1 MCVSLLYKSCYT
13 WLKVASH
20 LVVRGG
26 SDLICYSCY
35 VLEVSG
41 DPVSSDLTNCL
52 CMLLFPLP
60 PAPREFQLWM
70 SGDSLFFVRG
80 KTEEGEQSFFVTVVE
95 RNILVIL
102 EKGEPRFKIRGD

>member
-70 SGDSLFFVRG
+70 SGDSLFVRG

-102 EKGEPRFKIRGD
+102 EKGEPRFKIKGD